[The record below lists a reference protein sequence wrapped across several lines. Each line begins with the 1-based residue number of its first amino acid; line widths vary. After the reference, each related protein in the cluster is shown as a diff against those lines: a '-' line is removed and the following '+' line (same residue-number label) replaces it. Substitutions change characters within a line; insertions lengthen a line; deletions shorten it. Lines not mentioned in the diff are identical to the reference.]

1 MGLVV
6 EEVQPKSS
14 HDQREE
20 RQLVIP
26 NNEKVAEM

>member
-1 MGLVV
+1 MSSLMGLVV

-26 NNEKVAEM
+26 K